1 MDVDGAAPVVLD
13 RSGLAAL
20 VEQLK
25 LAGYQVVGPTVREN
39 AIVLAELDSAD
50 DLPWG
55 WGVDVGPGTY
65 RLRQRADGAA
75 FGHSAGP
82 QSWKQFLHP
91 PREQLWSADRADGFV
106 PVEPRRETPCYAF
119 FGVRPCDLRSIQILD
134 TVLTGGRHPDV
145 GYASRRADL
154 FVIAVDCTEAGDACF
169 CASMGTGPGASS
181 GYDLAMVELAGES
194 EEPTFV
200 VTTGSAAGE
209 RMLAGVPQRP
219 ADSAIVRSAR
229 NAVSAAAGRMGRSM
243 PDTDLRRL
251 LADSRES
258 AHWDDVA
265 ERCLTC
271 GNCTLVCPTCF
282 CSTTEEVTDLT
293 GDHTERWQRWDSCFD
308 LQFTNLHGGSV
319 RSSTRS
325 RYRQWI
331 SHKLSTWHDQFGG
344 SGCVGCGRCIVWCPV
359 GIDITAEATSLHED
373 ATERS

>member
-1 MDVDGAAPVVLD
+1 MDVDRAAPVELD
-13 RSGLAAL
+13 RPGLATL

-25 LAGYQVVGPTVREN
+25 LEGYRVVGPTVREN

-50 DLPWG
+50 ELPWG
-55 WGVDVGPGTY
+55 WGVDAGPGTY

-106 PVEPRRETPCYAF
+106 PVEPRRESPRYAF
-119 FGVRPCDLRSIQILD
+119 LGVRPCDLRSIQILE
-134 TVLTGGRHPDV
+134 TVLAGGRHTDE

-154 FVIAVDCTEAGDACF
+154 FVIAVECTEPGAACF

-194 EEPTFV
+194 GASRFI
-200 VTTGSAAGE
+200 VTTGSEAGE
-209 RMLAGVPQRP
+209 RMLADVPQRP
-219 ADSAIVRSAR
+219 ADSAIASRARS
-229 NAVSAAAGRMGRSM
+229 AVSAAAGRMGRSM

-251 LADSRES
+251 LADSRDS
-258 AHWDDVA
+258 AHWEDVA

-282 CSTTEEVTDLT
+282 CTTTEEVTDLT

-308 LQFTNLHGGSV
+308 LQFSNLHGGSV
-319 RSSTRS
+319 RSSTSS

-359 GIDITAEATSLHED
+359 GIDITAEATSLHE
-373 ATERS
+373 AARERP

>member
-1 MDVDGAAPVVLD
+1 MDVDAAVAVELD
-13 RSGLAAL
+13 RPGLGAL

-25 LAGYQVVGPTVREN
+25 LAGYLVVGPTVRDN

-50 DLPWG
+50 ELPWG
-55 WGVDVGPGTY
+55 WDVDAGPGTY
-65 RLRQRADGAA
+65 RLRPRADGGA

-82 QSWKQFLHP
+82 QSWKRYLHP

-106 PVEPRRETPCYAF
+106 PVEPRRETPRYAF
-119 FGVRPCDLRSIQILD
+119 LGVRPCDLRSIQILD
-134 TVLTGGRHPDV
+134 TVLTGGGHADE

-154 FVIAVDCTEAGDACF
+154 FVVAVECTEPGATCF

-181 GYDLAMVELAGES
+181 GYDLAIVELAGES
-194 EEPTFV
+194 GESTFV
-200 VTTGSAAGE
+200 VTAGSAAGA
-209 RMLAGVPQRP
+209 RMLADVPHRP
-219 ADSAIVRSAR
+219 ADAATVSSAR
-229 NAVSAAAGRMGRSM
+229 DAVNAAAGRMGRSM

-251 LADSRES
+251 LADSRDS
-258 AHWDDVA
+258 THWDDVA
-265 ERCLTC
+265 QRCLTC

-282 CSTTEEVTDLT
+282 CTTTEELTDLA

-319 RSSTRS
+319 RSSTAS

-359 GIDITAEATSLHED
+359 GIDITAEATALYDD
-373 ATERS
+373 ARE